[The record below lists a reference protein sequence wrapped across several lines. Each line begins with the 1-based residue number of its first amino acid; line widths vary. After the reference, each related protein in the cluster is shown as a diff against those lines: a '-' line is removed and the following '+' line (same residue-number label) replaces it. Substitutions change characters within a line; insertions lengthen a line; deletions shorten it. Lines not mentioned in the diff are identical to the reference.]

1 VLARWNKLFAFPAFI
16 LTTMPIAWMHAAS
29 ESLLI
34 RNPWHT
40 PKCQRLALPGE
51 DSWCNRRLTIGII
64 TARGTCRTSEANFLT
79 GARVLSI
86 GISAATGT
94 CFAVLAGLSISAMV
108 VPVRRF
114 HVASIVL
121 AAVAICLGWMAF
133 RAAMAHVTEEETEET
148 EETVVAP
155 LLHGMVGAFV
165 GLIFIVALL
174 LMFGA
179 DARGFLAHALGKPTS
194 SFTPLR
200 LLAAAVLLGF
210 GTGFVIRVP
219 SATKQPPTTGNMTG
233 T

>member
-1 VLARWNKLFAFPAFI
+1 VTALAYRKTDCVL
-16 LTTMPIAWMHAAS
+16 
-29 ESLLI
+29 
-34 RNPWHT
+34 
-40 PKCQRLALPGE
+40 
-51 DSWCNRRLTIGII
+51 GII
-64 TARGTCRTSEANFLT
+64 TARGTCRTSEASFLT

-94 CFAVLAGLSISAMV
+94 CFAVIAGLSISAMV
-108 VPVRRF
+108 VPIRRF

-121 AAVAICLGWMAF
+121 AVVAICLGWLAF
-133 RAAMAHVTEEETEET
+133 RAAMADVTEEETEEA
-148 EETVVAP
+148 VVAP
-155 LLHGMVGAFV
+155 LVRGVVGAFV

-194 SFTPLR
+194 SFTPFR

-219 SATKQPPTTGNMTG
+219 SATQKPPTTVI
-233 T
+233 

>member
-1 VLARWNKLFAFPAFI
+1 
-16 LTTMPIAWMHAAS
+16 M
-29 ESLLI
+29 
-34 RNPWHT
+34 
-40 PKCQRLALPGE
+40 
-51 DSWCNRRLTIGII
+51 
-64 TARGTCRTSEANFLT
+64 T
-79 GARVLSI
+79 GARVLII

-94 CFAVLAGLSISAMV
+94 CFAVLAGLSISAMA

-121 AAVAICLGWMAF
+121 AAVPICLGWLAF
-133 RAAMAHVTEEETEET
+133 RAAMAGVTDQET

-155 LLHGMVGAFV
+155 LLRGTVGAFV

-179 DARGFLAHALGKPTS
+179 DARSFLAHAVGKPTS
-194 SFTPLR
+194 SFTPVR

-210 GTGFVIRVP
+210 GTGFIVRVP
-219 SATKQPPTTGNMTG
+219 SATKQPPTTGNMTR

>member
-1 VLARWNKLFAFPAFI
+1 
-16 LTTMPIAWMHAAS
+16 LTA
-29 ESLLI
+29 
-34 RNPWHT
+34 
-40 PKCQRLALPGE
+40 
-51 DSWCNRRLTIGII
+51 
-64 TARGTCRTSEANFLT
+64 
-79 GARVLSI
+79 ARVLSI

-94 CFAVLAGLSISAMV
+94 CFAVLAGLSISAMA

-121 AAVAICLGWMAF
+121 AAVAICLAWLAF
-133 RAAMAHVTEEETEET
+133 RAAMADITDEGTEDI
-148 EETVVAP
+148 VIA
-155 LLHGMVGAFV
+155 LHRGMVGAFV

-194 SFTPLR
+194 SFTPFR

-219 SATKQPPTTGNMTG
+219 SATKQPPTTGNMTR